1 MIRDKHRSAVGYDR
15 DMWESEPNIENPEVP
30 VAGWFA
36 WHERMGPI
44 LTAIGDAG
52 TYVRYGPEQRWGMLV
67 PDDEWD
73 RICGA
78 DIAPIAVGSMAGA
91 FTRRLLLFPE
101 RASGDLAP
109 VNPAS

>member
-1 MIRDKHRSAVGYDR
+1 
-15 DMWESEPNIENPEVP
+15 MWESEPNIENPEVP
-30 VAGWFA
+30 VARWFA

-44 LTAIGDAG
+44 LTAIGEVG
-52 TYVRYGPEQRWGMLV
+52 TYVRYGPEQRWGMRV

-78 DIAPIAVGSMAGA
+78 ESGPIEVGSMAGA

-101 RASGDLAP
+101 HASGDLAP